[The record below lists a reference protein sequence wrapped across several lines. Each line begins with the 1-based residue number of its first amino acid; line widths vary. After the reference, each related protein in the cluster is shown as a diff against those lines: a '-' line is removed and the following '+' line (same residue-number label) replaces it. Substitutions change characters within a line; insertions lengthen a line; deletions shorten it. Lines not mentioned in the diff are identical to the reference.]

1 MYDSCNHNPETTSGM
16 SLHCTNG
23 IIIQAPGLPRET
35 LGSEIMCEA
44 STHPRKIS
52 FKALTNN
59 DKPVYM
65 QPKKLNPKNV
75 LYVETDTDLI
85 HQVNSKKKDL
95 IWILARYKF
104 SEFLSVT
111 QTVLGWAGFY
121 HLVPRKN
128 VASPTNKVFY
138 LPSIDKSPAKI
149 STVYEVLL
157 QVKAKAEALSYTE
170 ADLVLDHA
178 IYCKALLIL
187 MEPKNMQLKSFI
199 NLRIGGFHAS
209 CMLITVIGKRFG
221 AAGLKDLW
229 IKATLIGIS
238 SVESMIREKQYNR
251 GVRALK
257 MVYEAL
263 QRLKIEAFERWLK
276 DEQKNNVLFNFLG
289 STELQDLIDGVT
301 QDSLQTTVAKLDEL
315 FELL

>member
-1 MYDSCNHNPETTSGM
+1 MLKCKRFEQSHQSFVPNNIRPSTLITFVYDNCNHNPETTSGM

-59 DKPVYM
+59 ENPVYR
-65 QPKKLNPKNV
+65 QPKKLNPENI
-75 LYVETDTDLI
+75 LYVKIDTNLI
-85 HQVNSKKKDL
+85 HQVNFLSKFNMD
-95 IWILARYKF
+95 F
-104 SEFLSVT
+104 SKVQIFRVNLSVT
-111 QTVLGWAGFY
+111 QTVPGWKGFY
-121 HLVPRKN
+121 HLELKTN
-128 VASPTNKVFY
+128 AASPTNNVFY
-138 LPSIDKSPAKI
+138 LPSIDKSPTKI
-149 STVYEVLL
+149 NTVYEVLL
-157 QVKAKAEALSYTE
+157 QVKAKAEALRNTE

-199 NLRIGGFHAS
+199 NLRMGGFHAS
-209 CMLITVIGKRFG
+209 CMLIAVIGKCFG

-229 IKATLIGIS
+229 IEAALIGIS

-263 QRLKIEAFERWLK
+263 QRLKIEALR
-276 DEQKNNVLFNFLG
+276 
-289 STELQDLIDGVT
+289 DG
-301 QDSLQTTVAKLDEL
+301 
-315 FELL
+315 